1 MWCVYSSWLLLLM
14 LCQSHLSAQDGFIYD
29 ECDNDYVSFKYFDL
43 YLKLED
49 SLINYY
55 KSPAVLE
62 ELRAVFLNAEVNY
75 ITFEVRIQVV
85 NGTNVS
91 CDGAMYPEPPAFCP
105 ASSNTSEYEWELC
118 QRMKIHYINA
128 PFFSE
133 LKSKNAI
140 FMINHY
146 LVWASYVHG
155 SGLSLLLVLSNF
167 AGYIYYYIGD
177 DNMDPQF
184 WNNDF
189 IFITMRIERL
199 DCNPYM
205 RTMTCDASDLF
216 SWVSRAC
223 SIGSKALV

>member
-1 MWCVYSSWLLLLM
+1 M
-14 LCQSHLSAQDGFIYD
+14 LFPSHLSARDVFIYD
-29 ECDNDYVSFKYFDL
+29 ECDDHVSFKYFDL

-62 ELRAVFLNAEVNY
+62 ELRAVFLNAKANY
-75 ITFEVRIQVV
+75 ITFEVHIQVV

-118 QRMKIHYINA
+118 QRMEIYYINA

-133 LKSKNAI
+133 LKSKEAI
-140 FMINHY
+140 FVINHF

-155 SGLSLLLVLSNF
+155 NGLSQLLVLSNF
-167 AGYIYYYIGD
+167 AFDYIYYNIGD

-189 IFITMRIERL
+189 IPITIRIDRL
-199 DCNPYM
+199 DCNPYLQTM
-205 RTMTCDASDLF
+205 RCDALDLF

>member
-1 MWCVYSSWLLLLM
+1 M
-14 LCQSHLSAQDGFIYD
+14 LFPSHLSAQDESIYD
-29 ECDNDYVSFKYFDL
+29 ECDNDYMYVSSKYYFDL

-62 ELRAVFLNAEVNY
+62 ELRAVFLNTEVNH
-75 ITFEVRIQVV
+75 INFEVHIQVV

-91 CDGAMYPEPPAFCP
+91 CDGAMYPGPPAFCP
-105 ASSNTSEYEWELC
+105 ASSDTSEYKWELC
-118 QRMKIHYINA
+118 QRMEIHYINT
-128 PFFSE
+128 PFSE
-133 LKSKNAI
+133 LKSKEAI
-140 FMINHY
+140 FVINRF
-146 LVWASYVHG
+146 LVLASFVHG
-155 SGLSLLLVLSNF
+155 NGLSQLLVLSNF
-167 AGYIYYYIGD
+167 EDYIDYIDYIYYIHYME
-177 DNMDPQF
+177 DNIDPPF

-189 IFITMRIERL
+189 IPIIPITIRIERL

-205 RTMTCDASDLF
+205 QIMRCDASDLF